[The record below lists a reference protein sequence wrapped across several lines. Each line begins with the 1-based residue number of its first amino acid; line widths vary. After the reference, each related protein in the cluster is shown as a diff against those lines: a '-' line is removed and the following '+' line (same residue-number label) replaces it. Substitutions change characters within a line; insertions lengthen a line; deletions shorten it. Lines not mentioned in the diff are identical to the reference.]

1 MLASTSLL
9 RHRDFRLLWAGD
21 TVSVLG
27 IHLIGIAIPIIAIN
41 DLGASTF
48 QMGLL
53 NATEMIGFLLFSL
66 LAGAWIDR
74 WIKRPVIVFG
84 DLIRSVLLLG
94 IPMLWWLDMLAMWH
108 IYAISFVVGIVTV
121 FFEVANQSFLPFV
134 VDGDKISDANGKF
147 SATNQVAGVAG
158 PAAGGALVGV
168 IGGPLTLIV
177 TSICMAAS
185 SLFVSQ
191 MKTVEVKQ
199 EAKPDRSLKREIG
212 EGLQFVFKHPLL
224 VRITTCTG
232 ISNFANGF
240 WDAAFAIFI
249 LRTLGLSPSTFGL
262 ILAVGAVGGLL
273 GAVSAAPLSKWI
285 GEGRSIPLTA
295 LAVGFAAA
303 ATPLASLGLTPVVA
317 TLMVGSALFAWA
329 VVVYN
334 VVQVSFR
341 QRLCPPRLL
350 GRMNASIRFLVW
362 GPIPIGALTG
372 GVFGTI
378 FGVVPTLWVGVVLF
392 AAASIPVLFS
402 PLRSMRDLPREL
414 DALADGDEPSTSAP

>member
-1 MLASTSLL
+1 M
-9 RHRDFRLLWAGD
+9 
-21 TVSVLG
+21 
-27 IHLIGIAIPIIAIN
+27 
-41 DLGASTF
+41 
-48 QMGLL
+48 
-53 NATEMIGFLLFSL
+53 
-66 LAGAWIDR
+66 
-74 WIKRPVIVFG
+74 
-84 DLIRSVLLLG
+84 
-94 IPMLWWLDMLAMWH
+94 
-108 IYAISFVVGIVTV
+108 
-121 FFEVANQSFLPFV
+121 
-134 VDGDKISDANGKF
+134 
-147 SATNQVAGVAG
+147 
-158 PAAGGALVGV
+158 
-168 IGGPLTLIV
+168 
-177 TSICMAAS
+177 
-185 SLFVSQ
+185 
-191 MKTVEVKQ
+191 
-199 EAKPDRSLKREIG
+199 
-212 EGLQFVFKHPLL
+212 
-224 VRITTCTG
+224 
-232 ISNFANGF
+232 
-240 WDAAFAIFI
+240 
-249 LRTLGLSPSTFGL
+249 
-262 ILAVGAVGGLL
+262 AVGAVGGLL

-414 DALADGDEPSTSAP
+414 DALADGDEPSTSAPWA

>member
-27 IHLIGIAIPIIAIN
+27 IQMIGIAIPIIAIN

-48 QMGLL
+48 QMGVL
-53 NATEMIGFLLFSL
+53 NATETIGFLLFSL

-74 WIKRPVIVFG
+74 WIKRPVIVLG

-94 IPMLWWLDMLAMWH
+94 VPLLWWLDMLAMWH
-108 IYAISFVVGIVTV
+108 IYVISLAVGIVTV

-134 VDGDKISDANGKF
+134 VDGNKISDANGKF
-147 SATNQVAGVAG
+147 SATNQVARVAG

-177 TSICMAAS
+177 TAICMAAS

-191 MKTVEVKQ
+191 MKTVELKQ
-199 EAKPDRSLKREIG
+199 EAKPGRSLKREIG

-262 ILAVGAVGGLL
+262 ILAVGAVGGLF

-303 ATPLASLGLTPVVA
+303 ATPLASLGLTPAVA
-317 TLMVGSALFAWA
+317 TLMVGSVLFAWA

-362 GPIPIGALTG
+362 GPIPIGALAG
-372 GVFGTI
+372 GAFGTI

-392 AAASIPVLFS
+392 AAASAPVFFS
-402 PLRSMRDLPREL
+402 PLRWMRDLPREL
-414 DALADGDEPSTSAP
+414 DALADGDEPSASAT